1 MFFLFLSPQEL
12 NHNIPYINKVS
23 LKQRDQKIFFRGKE
37 RKEVMGTGKLC
48 DECEADQ
55 AASNLL
61 HMKHAKLDEKTS
73 MTLHELQRKTHALLP
88 IQTLNPRDFP
98 PVTSLRGYIAMC
110 STPYW
115 KKLTQTDMREDQARL
130 IISKRFAEIY
140 LLPLLNKYEDVGKGI
155 SVTVYDMNGK
165 IFQMTFKLW
174 TNKVYVLKQ
183 GWNNFCLEHELCHD
197 DDFETSVTLWMFRHV
212 QTRKLC
218 FVISP
223 EKSSVIESSKRNRD

>member
-1 MFFLFLSPQEL
+1 
-12 NHNIPYINKVS
+12 
-23 LKQRDQKIFFRGKE
+23 
-37 RKEVMGTGKLC
+37 MGTGKLC

-55 AASNLL
+55 AALNLL
-61 HMKHAKLDEKTS
+61 HMKQAKLDEKTS

-98 PVTSLRGYIAMC
+98 PVTSLRGFIAMC

-174 TNKVYVLKQ
+174 TNKVY
-183 GWNNFCLEHELCHD
+183 

-223 EKSSVIESSKRNRD
+223 EKSSVIESSKRSRD

>member
-1 MFFLFLSPQEL
+1 
-12 NHNIPYINKVS
+12 
-23 LKQRDQKIFFRGKE
+23 
-37 RKEVMGTGKLC
+37 MGTGKLC

-55 AASNLL
+55 AALNLL

-98 PVTSLRGYIAMC
+98 PVTS
-110 STPYW
+110 
-115 KKLTQTDMREDQARL
+115 DMREDQARL

>member
-98 PVTSLRGYIAMC
+98 PVTS
-110 STPYW
+110 
-115 KKLTQTDMREDQARL
+115 DMREDQARL